1 MTDNHKQLPD
11 PTGMEKELMEQRM
24 LAFIFPNHPRTAREK
39 EVFAKAVRYQIDHE
53 KTLADSNSEV
63 GSLPHGVESFQIGD
77 FSMTFDGS
85 ATDHLTRKTI
95 CPYAYGLLLREGLL
109 YKGVERAY

>member
-1 MTDNHKQLPD
+1 MTDIHKQLPE
-11 PTGMEKELMEQRM
+11 PAEMEKEIMQQRL
-24 LAFIFPNHPRTAREK
+24 LAFIFPNHPKTEREQ

-53 KTLADSNSEV
+53 KTQADSNSEV
-63 GSLPHGVESFQIGD
+63 VSIPNGVESFQIGD
-77 FSMTFDGS
+77 FSMSFDGN

-95 CPYAYGLLLREGLL
+95 CPCAYGLLLREGLL

>member
-1 MTDNHKQLPD
+1 MTDNHKQFSE
-11 PTGMEKELMEQRM
+11 PTEFEKEMMEQRM
-24 LAFIFPNHPRTAREK
+24 LAFIFPNTPKTAHEQ

-63 GSLPHGVESFQIGD
+63 ASIPNGVESFQIGD
-77 FSMTFDGS
+77 FSMSFDGS
-85 ATDHLTRKTI
+85 ATDHLNRKTI
-95 CPYAYGLLLREGLL
+95 CPCAYGLMLREGLL